1 MEDYIIKFASII
13 KALKRKNRSVISSYK
28 LSPNEIDILVALH
41 MRKYNMAKD
50 IAENFEISKSL
61 VCRSV
66 ESLIKKGYIDTKK
79 DEKDKR
85 ITHLILKEEAK
96 PIVQALQENREK
108 NNKILLK
115 DIDEKELEIF
125 NNVLDK
131 MKDIGLAVSK
141 DPIDPST
148 TKNENGF
155 LRRVSDNGSVYP
167 NGDLCDWYGIVMFGM
182 EYGIPSIM
190 VEHAYVDNE
199 QDYYNYLSTDE
210 KLESLAEADAK
221 ALIDYYGLI

>member
-13 KALKRKNRSVISSYK
+13 KELKRKNRSVISSYK

-79 DEKDKR
+79 DENDKR
-85 ITHLILKEEAK
+85 ITHLTLKDEAK
-96 PIVQALQENREK
+96 PIVEALKENRER

-125 NNVLDK
+125 NKVLDK
-131 MKDIGLAVSK
+131 MKDNIS
-141 DPIDPST
+141 
-148 TKNENGF
+148 
-155 LRRVSDNGSVYP
+155 
-167 NGDLCDWYGIVMFGM
+167 
-182 EYGIPSIM
+182 
-190 VEHAYVDNE
+190 
-199 QDYYNYLSTDE
+199 
-210 KLESLAEADAK
+210 
-221 ALIDYYGLI
+221 

>member
-13 KALKRKNRSVISSYK
+13 KELKRKNRSVISSYK

-131 MKDIGLAVSK
+131 MK
-141 DPIDPST
+141 
-148 TKNENGF
+148 ENIF
-155 LRRVSDNGSVYP
+155 S
-167 NGDLCDWYGIVMFGM
+167 
-182 EYGIPSIM
+182 
-190 VEHAYVDNE
+190 
-199 QDYYNYLSTDE
+199 
-210 KLESLAEADAK
+210 
-221 ALIDYYGLI
+221 

>member
-13 KALKRKNRSVISSYK
+13 KELKRKNRSVISSYK

-41 MRKYNMAKD
+41 MGKFNMAKD

-66 ESLIKKGYIDTKK
+66 DSLIKNGYIDTKK

-85 ITHLILKEEAK
+85 ITHLILKDEAK
-96 PIVQALQENREK
+96 PIVEALKENREK

-125 NNVLDK
+125 NKVLDK
-131 MKDIGLAVSK
+131 MKDNIS
-141 DPIDPST
+141 
-148 TKNENGF
+148 
-155 LRRVSDNGSVYP
+155 
-167 NGDLCDWYGIVMFGM
+167 
-182 EYGIPSIM
+182 
-190 VEHAYVDNE
+190 
-199 QDYYNYLSTDE
+199 
-210 KLESLAEADAK
+210 
-221 ALIDYYGLI
+221 

>member
-13 KALKRKNRSVISSYK
+13 KELKRKNRSVISSYK
-28 LSPNEIDILVALH
+28 LSQNEIDILVALH

-131 MKDIGLAVSK
+131 MK
-141 DPIDPST
+141 
-148 TKNENGF
+148 ENIF
-155 LRRVSDNGSVYP
+155 S
-167 NGDLCDWYGIVMFGM
+167 
-182 EYGIPSIM
+182 
-190 VEHAYVDNE
+190 
-199 QDYYNYLSTDE
+199 
-210 KLESLAEADAK
+210 
-221 ALIDYYGLI
+221 